1 MESKTAN
8 TNKTKLQFSYYDST
22 LPDRIAEDVR
32 RSSFTT
38 RPKYLNAL
46 VERVLSLP
54 KRTASSSH
62 IDEFFAWMDL
72 FETLPTERIRQL
84 APIQNRNF
92 DQMFK
97 HLLEIA
103 LSYYPED
110 LQSLSAPREETSHGA
125 EIYRPKQANYGSKP
139 DAVHQPTTSRK
150 LLS

>member
-8 TNKTKLQFSYYDST
+8 KNKPKLQFPYYDPT

-54 KRTASSSH
+54 VRTDTSSH
-62 IDEFFAWMDL
+62 IDEFFAWVDL
-72 FETLPTERIRQL
+72 FETLPIERIRQL

-92 DQMFK
+92 DQMIK

-110 LQSLSAPREETSHGA
+110 LQSSITVGDDCSHSAKVD
-125 EIYRPKQANYGSKP
+125 RPKRAGYSNQP
-139 DAVHQPTTSRK
+139 DTIHQSTISPKHS
-150 LLS
+150 S